1 MLGTGERPDEAGLE
15 TGARPLSHEDLS
27 ILALENE
34 TVAGHTC
41 KVILLDGAVDPGS
54 LRTSI
59 TRRLPRAPML
69 SMRLGEIDGAPWW
82 VPAPQVDMAAHVVT
96 APASGAEDEAG
107 FRATVAGIFAQHLD
121 RSRPLWRIDVIPRRP
136 GGGSALIWRIHHALA
151 DGMTAMRMASAVL
164 WDEDPV
170 TGPRTTRTRSRAPR
184 AARTVPH
191 HRLATLLAAARELP
205 QPWLRS
211 PFDGHID
218 ARREVAFTTAGLE
231 ELHRVAAAADGATVN
246 DAVLTVV
253 AGGLRRW
260 LEAHH
265 GHLGAVRVKV
275 PVSLHAPPPPEPPP
289 GMPPPPQP
297 PPGPLAPGDDHARP
311 GNRDSFFCLDLP
323 LGSADPLE
331 RLEAIRR
338 ATVARKQG
346 HDAQHLDAVMRE
358 LAHTPRLSRFA
369 EHVLAHP
376 RSFALNVS
384 NVPGPRRPI
393 RVLGVP
399 VHSLYSLAEIG
410 EHHAL
415 RVAVVSLAGTLN
427 IGLVADPTLLA
438 DVGDLAAGMQA
449 EATGLIDRLPP
460 P

>member
-1 MLGTGERPDEAGLE
+1 MKLSHEVLP
-15 TGARPLSHEDLS
+15 GARPLSREDLS

-41 KVILLDGAVDPGS
+41 KVIRLDGPLALGA
-54 LRTSI
+54 LRASVAA
-59 TRRLPRAPML
+59 RLPRAPGL
-69 SMRLGEIDGAPWW
+69 SMRLGEIDGEPWW
-82 VPAPQVDMAAHVVT
+82 VPEPQVDVAAQVVEVPS
-96 APASGAEDEAG
+96 AAAVDEDA
-107 FRATVAGIFAQHLD
+107 FRAQVAALFAQHLD
-121 RSRPLWRIDVIPRRP
+121 RSRPLWRIDVIPRLT

-151 DGMTAMRMASAVL
+151 DGMTAMRMAGAVL
-164 WDEDPV
+164 WDEEAA
-170 TGPRTTRTRSRAPR
+170 GQPRRAGARTRRRVRRSAQPP
-184 AARTVPH
+184 AH
-191 HRLATLLAAARELP
+191 HRLAALLAAAREVP

-218 ARREVAFTTAGLE
+218 ARRSVAFTAARLD

-260 LEAHH
+260 IEAHH

-275 PVSLHAPPPPEPPP
+275 PVSLHTPPA
-289 GMPPPPQP
+289 
-297 PPGPLAPGDDHARP
+297 PGPQAARPAVPGEDGAQP

-331 RLEAIRR
+331 RLAVIRR
-338 ATVARKQG
+338 ATLIRKQE
-346 HDAQHLDAVMRE
+346 HDAQQLDAIMRQ
-358 LAHTPRLSRFA
+358 LARTPRLSHFA

-384 NVPGPRRPI
+384 NVPGPRRPV

-399 VHSLYSLAEIG
+399 VRALYSLAEIG

-427 IGLVADPTLLA
+427 VGLVADPTLLA
-438 DVGDLAAGMQA
+438 DVDHLASDMHA
-449 EATGLIDRLPP
+449 EAAALIGCLPRG
-460 P
+460 

>member
-1 MLGTGERPDEAGLE
+1 MLGTGERPDEVGLE

-41 KVILLDGAVDPGS
+41 KVILLDEAIDPGS

-82 VPAPQVDMAAHVVT
+82 VPAPQVIMAAHVVT

-184 AARTVPH
+184 AARIVPH

-289 GMPPPPQP
+289 GPS
-297 PPGPLAPGDDHARP
+297 APGDDHAQP

-331 RLEAIRR
+331 RLADIRR

-449 EATGLIDRLPP
+449 EAAELIDGTGTPGRLA
-460 P
+460 